1 MARPTAPT
9 HSSSRRW
16 ADAALL
22 RRLLLP
28 LLILLLLP
36 VPATAQKMIALS
48 FDDVPRG
55 RGVFFTPDE
64 RTQLIIADL
73 KEANAPQTVF
83 FVNSAAI
90 GKGDG
95 VGGEERIAAY
105 VAAGHVIANHSHS
118 HPRLSTTDTVAY
130 LADIDA
136 AELWLKDR
144 PGYRPWF
151 RFPFLDEGGKDKA
164 KRDALRA
171 GLAARGLRN
180 GYVTAESSD
189 WHLEAL
195 TREAAKAGKPIDRT
209 ALGDLYVTW
218 HVEAADFA
226 DAMMQRVTG
235 RQPVQMLLLHET
247 DLAALYIG
255 DLVRALRKSGWTV
268 VSADAAYAD
277 PIGKEMPDTPSAN
290 GTLTEALAWAAGVP
304 APRWYRYNQTNLATA
319 VFRDKVL
326 GEEDGK

>member
-1 MARPTAPT
+1 M
-9 HSSSRRW
+9 
-16 ADAALL
+16 L

-28 LLILLLLP
+28 LLLLLLLP
-36 VPATAQKMIALS
+36 VQAAAQKMIALS
-48 FDDVPRG
+48 FDDAPRG
-55 RGVFFTPDE
+55 RGAFFTPDE
-64 RTQLIIADL
+64 RTQRIVTEL
-73 KEANAPQTVF
+73 KEVNAPQAVF
-83 FVNSAAI
+83 FVNPGAL
-90 GKGDG
+90 GRGDG
-95 VGGEERIAAY
+95 VGGAERIAAY
-105 VAAGHVIANHSHS
+105 VAAGHVIANHGNT
-118 HPRLSTTDTVAY
+118 HPRLSTTDTAAY

-136 AELWLKDR
+136 AEAWLRDR

-171 GLAARGLRN
+171 GLAERGLRN

-195 TREAAKAGKPIDRT
+195 TRDAAKAGKAIDRK

-226 DAMMQRVTG
+226 DAMLQRVTG

-268 VSADAAYAD
+268 VSADTAYAD
-277 PIGKEMPDTPSAN
+277 PIGAEMPDTPSAN

-304 APRWYRYNQTNLATA
+304 APRWYRYNQTDLATA

-326 GEEDGK
+326 GEGGDQ

>member
-1 MARPTAPT
+1 
-9 HSSSRRW
+9 
-16 ADAALL
+16 LL

-36 VPATAQKMIALS
+36 VQAAAQKQIALS

-55 RGVFFTPDE
+55 RGAFFTPDE
-64 RTQLIIADL
+64 RTQRIIAEL
-73 KEANAPQTVF
+73 KKAKAPQAVF
-83 FVNSAAI
+83 FVVPGTI
-90 GKGDG
+90 GSGDG
-95 VGGEERIAAY
+95 VDGERRIAAY
-105 VAAGHVIANHSHS
+105 VAAGHVIANHSNS
-118 HPRLSTTDTVAY
+118 HKRLSTTETAAY

-136 AELWLKDR
+136 AEAWLKGR

-164 KRDALRA
+164 KRDALRQ
-171 GLAARGLRN
+171 GLAARHLRN

-189 WHLEAL
+189 WHLENL
-195 TREAAKAGKPIDRT
+195 TREAVQAGKKVDRK
-209 ALGDLYVTW
+209 ALGNLYVSW

-226 DAMMQRVTG
+226 DAMMEKVTG

-247 DLAALYIG
+247 DLAALYID
-255 DLVRALRKSGWTV
+255 DLVRALRKDGWTV
-268 VSADAAYAD
+268 VNADQAYAD
-277 PIGKEMPDTPSAN
+277 PIGEAMPDTPVAN

-304 APRWYRYNQTNLATA
+304 APRWYRYNQTDLATA

-326 GEEDGK
+326 GE

>member
-1 MARPTAPT
+1 M
-9 HSSSRRW
+9 
-16 ADAALL
+16 ALL
-22 RRLLLP
+22 RRLFLP
-28 LLILLLLP
+28 LMLLLLLP
-36 VPATAQKMIALS
+36 TPAAAQKMIALS
-48 FDDVPRG
+48 FDDAPRRPG
-55 RGVFFTPDE
+55 AFFTPDE
-64 RTQLIIADL
+64 RTRRIISEL
-73 KEANAPQTVF
+73 ERANAPQTVF
-83 FVNSAAI
+83 FVNPAAI

-95 VGGEERIAAY
+95 VGGAERIATY
-105 VAAGHVIANHSHS
+105 VAAGHVIANHSNT
-118 HPRLSTTDTVAY
+118 HPRLSTTDTAAY

-136 AELWLKDR
+136 AEAWLKDR

-151 RFPFLDEGGKDKA
+151 RFPFLDEGGKDKE

-171 GLAARGLRN
+171 GLAERGLRN

-195 TREAAKAGKPIDRT
+195 TRDAAKAGKAIDRK

-226 DAMMQRVTG
+226 DAMMHRVTG

-255 DLVRALRKSGWTV
+255 ELVRALRKAGWTV

-277 PIGKEMPDTPSAN
+277 PIGGEMPDTPSAN

-304 APRWYRYNQTNLATA
+304 APRWYRYNQTDLATA

-326 GEEDGK
+326 GEGDSK

>member
-1 MARPTAPT
+1 M
-9 HSSSRRW
+9 
-16 ADAALL
+16 L

-36 VPATAQKMIALS
+36 VQAAAQKMIALS
-48 FDDVPRG
+48 FDDAPRG
-55 RGVFFTPDE
+55 RGAFFTPDD
-64 RTQLIIADL
+64 RTQRIIAEL
-73 KEANAPQTVF
+73 KKANAPQAVF
-83 FVNSAAI
+83 FVNPGAI
-90 GKGDG
+90 GQGDG

-105 VAAGHVIANHSHS
+105 VASGHVIANHSNS
-118 HPRLSTTDTVAY
+118 HPRLSTTDTAAY

-136 AELWLKDR
+136 AELWLKGR

-195 TREAAKAGKPIDRT
+195 TREAAKAGKPIDRK
-209 ALGDLYVTW
+209 ALGDLYVSW

-226 DAMMQRVTG
+226 DAMMERVIG
-235 RQPVQMLLLHET
+235 RQPVQILLLHET
-247 DLAALYIG
+247 DLAALHIG
-255 DLVRALRKSGWTV
+255 DLVRALRKAGWTV
-268 VSADAAYAD
+268 VSADAAYTD
-277 PIGKEMPDTPSAN
+277 PIGAEMPDTPSAN

-304 APRWYRYNQTNLATA
+304 APRWYRYNQTDLATA

-326 GEEDGK
+326 GEGKAE